1 VQNSETPTPREL
13 AANTLN
19 LQSMRI
25 LLSGTLFFFLSGLFA
40 QNPTVV
46 KGRIIDV
53 KTGEPVTG
61 AAVHIAGTEDVV
73 RSNFQGDYLLRT
85 SLNKDTMIVSYVG
98 YVSQTFILTLGDTQ
112 VIDVRMNVQ
121 ETVFET
127 VKTTNKVNRALK
139 IIEKAQDNKYRYNF
153 EKLNSFECESFTKI
167 QIAVNNVS
175 EELKNKKF
183 LKSVEGIFDTLSY
196 LTEQKGK
203 QVLPI
208 FISENL
214 SNFYYNKNP
223 RQNKEVIIAS
233 RVKGV
238 GVEDGSFLS
247 QLLGSTFQQYN
258 FNDNILPILQ
268 KNFISP
274 ISKSSFNY
282 YNYKLV
288 GSDYPE
294 GSTKKVYQIEVT
306 PKNPLDLVFTGYVW
320 IEDSSF
326 ALVKLTLSIT
336 NKANLNF
343 VEKLKITQE
352 LEPTVAGALIPV
364 KSRILIDIADLSKN
378 SAGMI
383 ALFNNSYEKVE
394 VNKERS
400 AKFFDYP
407 IKMNEDATQKS
418 DEFWDS
424 MRHEELSADEKRAL
438 AKIDTLTNVKVI
450 KNYVELIN
458 ILFNGY
464 KTIGMFD
471 FGPYALL
478 YGYNVLE
485 GHRIRLGAKTNFA
498 FSKKYII
505 SGYAAY
511 GLFDQRWKYKGQLEK
526 IVSRKHWTMAGMS
539 YKKDVEQIGVTDDY
553 YGSSNLFTAVSV
565 YAASQLNRTQDT
577 RFWINS
583 EFIKGWNARLTVMHK
598 EYQFEPVRNFNF
610 AYKDINDTSSK
621 SSNFTNATATFGLR
635 WAPKE
640 YYLQND
646 NERVRQSKPGG
657 LALSVNYTRGFKG
670 VFGSRFDYNR
680 VTATVEKGLSFG
692 YWGRTDFTLSATK
705 IFETL
710 PYPLLEV
717 HRGNQSYI
725 YSTSA
730 YNLMNFF
737 EFITDQSAFFKMEH
751 HFNGAI
757 FNRIPLMKKLKWRE
771 FAEGRAVLGTLSQKN
786 IDLIPNKDSY
796 GNAVSPIYNQ
806 INREPYVEVAY
817 GIENIFKVLQVVAVH
832 RLTHLH
838 NPNNPKAPRFGL
850 KVGLSVSF

>member
-1 VQNSETPTPREL
+1 
-13 AANTLN
+13 
-19 LQSMRI
+19 MRFVPV
-25 LLSGTLFFFLSGLFA
+25 LCFFFLFSCLHA
-40 QNPTVV
+40 QDTTRVSRDTPVITPAITMV
-46 KGRIIDV
+46 KGKITDQ
-53 KTGEPVTG
+53 KTGEPITG
-61 AAVHIAGTEDVV
+61 ANIYFAGDEDVV
-73 RSNFQGDYLLRT
+73 TSNFQGFYSVTRVGPA
-85 SLNKDTMIVSYVG
+85 DTVVISYIG
-98 YVSQTFILTLGDTQ
+98 YITQKFRIKPGDTSEIN
-112 VIDVRMNVQ
+112 VIMVMEEVVTFTSYR
-121 ETVFET
+121 TVNYIKRGE
-127 VKTTNKVNRALK
+127 K
-139 IIEKAQDNKYRYNF
+139 IIEKAQDRKNLYNMD
-153 EKLNSFECESFTKI
+153 KLNSFECESFTKI

-175 EELKNKKF
+175 DELKNKKF

-196 LTEQKGK
+196 LSEEKGK

-238 GVEDGSFLS
+238 GVEDGTFLS

-274 ISKSSFNY
+274 ISKSSLTY
-282 YNYKLV
+282 YNFKLISSKALP
-288 GSDYPE
+288 G
-294 GSTKKVYQIEVT
+294 TTRKIHQIEVS

-352 LEPTVAGALIPV
+352 LEPTSAGAYIPV
-364 KSRILIDIADLSKN
+364 KSRILIDIADISKK

-383 ALFNNSYEKVE
+383 ALFNNSYEKVV
-394 VNKERS
+394 VNKDRS
-400 AKFFDYP
+400 TKFFDYP
-407 IKMNEDATQKS
+407 IKMNEDATMKS
-418 DEFWDS
+418 EEFWDT
-424 MRHEELSADEKRAL
+424 MRHEELTPDEKRAL

-450 KNYVELIN
+450 KNYVEVIN

-464 KTIGMFD
+464 KTIGKID

-485 GHRIRLGAKTNFA
+485 GHRVRLGAKTNFA

-505 SGYAAY
+505 SGYGAY
-511 GLFDQRWKYKGQLEK
+511 GFLDQQWKYKGQLEQ
-526 IVSRKHWTMAGMS
+526 IVSRRKWTIVGAS

-565 YAASQLNRTQDT
+565 YAANQLNRAKETKA
-577 RFWINS
+577 WINS
-583 EFIKGWNARLTVMHK
+583 EFVKGWNAKLIVLHK
-598 EYQFEPVRNFNF
+598 EYNFQPVNGFNF
-610 AYKDINDTSSK
+610 AYKERQYYGDTLARSSD
-621 SSNFTNATATFGLR
+621 FTNATATFGLR
-635 WAPKE
+635 WAPRE

-646 NERVRQSKPGG
+646 NERVKQSKPGG
-657 LALSVNYTRGFKG
+657 LALSINYTRGFKG

-680 VTATVEKGLSFG
+680 ITATVEKGLSFG
-692 YWGRTDFTLSATK
+692 YWGRTDFTLSGTK
-705 IFETL
+705 IFEAL

-717 HRGNQSYI
+717 HRGNESFV
-725 YSTSA
+725 YSTTA

-771 FAEGRAVLGTLSQKN
+771 FFEGRAVLGTLSQKN
-786 IDLIPNKDSY
+786 IDLIPHTDTK
-796 GNAVSPIYNQ
+796 GRPVSPIYNQ
-806 INREPYVEVAY
+806 INREPYIEVAY
-817 GIENIFKVLQVVAVH
+817 GVENIFKVLQIVAVH
-832 RLTHLH
+832 RLTHLN
-838 NPNNPKAPRFGL
+838 NPNNPKAPAFAV

>member
-1 VQNSETPTPREL
+1 
-13 AANTLN
+13 
-19 LQSMRI
+19 MRI
-25 LLSGTLFFFLSGLFA
+25 LLLSSFYFICFSFVA
-40 QNPTVV
+40 QNTTVV
-46 KGRIIDV
+46 KGKIIDQ
-53 KTGEPVTG
+53 KTGEPITG
-61 AAVHIAGTEDVV
+61 AGISFAGTLNETS
-73 RSNFQGDYLLRT
+73 SNFQGVFILEGDGT
-85 SLNKDTMIVSYVG
+85 QDTVMVSYVG
-98 YVSQTFILTLGDTQ
+98 YVTLKYIVKKGDT
-112 VIDVRMNVQ
+112 
-121 ETVFET
+121 TVLDIKMVAEEVTTFRAF
-127 VKTTNKVNRALK
+127 KTTNMVKRAAK
-139 IIEKAQDNKYRYNF
+139 IIEKAQNNKVLYNMD
-153 EKLNSFECESFTKI
+153 KLNSFECESFTKI
-167 QIAVNNVS
+167 QIAINNVS

-196 LTEQKGK
+196 LSEEKGK

-223 RQNKEVIIAS
+223 RQNKEVIVAS

-274 ISKSSFNY
+274 IAKSSFNY
-282 YNYKLV
+282 YNYRLISSTVPPGGVRKLH
-288 GSDYPE
+288 
-294 GSTKKVYQIEVT
+294 QIEVT
-306 PKNPLDLVFTGYVW
+306 PKNPLDLVFTGYIW

-352 LEPTVAGALIPV
+352 LEPTESGQYIPV
-364 KSRILIDIADLSKN
+364 KSRILIDIADISKK

-383 ALFNNSYEKVE
+383 ALFSNSFEKVI
-394 VNKERS
+394 VNKDRS

-418 DEFWDS
+418 DEFWDT
-424 MRHEELSADEKRAL
+424 MRHEELTPDEKRAL

-450 KNYVELIN
+450 KNYVEFIN

-464 KTIGMFD
+464 KTIGKFD

-485 GHRIRLGAKTNFA
+485 GHRIRLGAKTNFS
-498 FSKKYII
+498 FSKRYIL

-511 GLFDQRWKYKGQLEK
+511 GFQDQLWKYKGQIEK
-526 IVSRKHWTMAGMS
+526 IVSRKHWTITGIS

-565 YAASQLNRTQDT
+565 FAASQLNRSQESK
-577 RFWINS
+577 FWFNS
-583 EFIKGWNARLTVMHK
+583 EFIKGWNAKVVLMHK
-598 EYQFEPVRNFNF
+598 EFQFEPVKTFNF
-610 AYKDINDTSSK
+610 AYIENQNDTSK
-621 SSNFTNATATFGLR
+621 RSSNFTNATATFGLR
-635 WAPKE
+635 WAPRE

-646 NERVRQSKPGG
+646 NERVKQSKPGG

-670 VFGSRFDYNR
+670 ILGSRFDYNR
-680 VTATVEKGLSFG
+680 VTASIEKGLSFG

-717 HRGNQSYI
+717 HRGNQSFI
-725 YSTSA
+725 YNTSA

-737 EFITDQSAFFKMEH
+737 EFITDKSAFFKMEH

-771 FAEGRAVLGTLSQKN
+771 FCEGRAVLGSLSQKN
-786 IDLIPNKDSY
+786 IDLIPATDIY
-796 GNAVSPIYNQ
+796 GRAVSPIYNQ

-817 GIENIFKVLQVVAVH
+817 GIENIFKVLQVVAIH

-838 NPNNPKAPRFGL
+838 NPNNPNASRFAI